1 VRASIG
7 NDVRLMVDCHWR
19 LDMET
24 TRRLVEAAAELNL
37 HWIECPLPEEPAT
50 LEDIR
55 ALRSYANARG
65 IKLAGCEL
73 MTRREGFAPFLSAGA
88 YDVIMPDIKYVGGL
102 KELLALAADAR
113 QAGVELSL
121 HNPTGPVCHA
131 VSLHVCSAIGSTDLL
146 EMQFDESPLFE
157 QLQAPRL
164 PPIDR
169 DAALTPNLP
178 GIGLSLEGTV
188 LTRAAERH
196 WTCE

>member
-1 VRASIG
+1 
-7 NDVRLMVDCHWR
+7 
-19 LDMET
+19 
-24 TRRLVEAAAELNL
+24 
-37 HWIECPLPEEPAT
+37 
-50 LEDIR
+50 
-55 ALRSYANARG
+55 
-65 IKLAGCEL
+65 